1 MGRLIDADA
10 IISFPYSPESG
21 TEDMIE
27 EWIVEAGI
35 CGASVGFDEGITE
48 KARELCKLVIEGFI
62 NIIKTEPTAYEAP
75 PLKIGDTAWAIR
87 KYKGATY
94 AQQGIVNEMFY
105 NKNMELVIVV
115 KNIARGLFGEKVFA
129 TKEEA
134 EQALKQM
141 GE

>member
-1 MGRLIDADA
+1 MGFISKDAVCKAIIDNAHKIYGCVDDKGQQLDDTVAVVWDLIDTV
-10 IISFPYSPESG
+10 PE
-21 TEDMIE
+21 I
-27 EWIVEAGI
+27 
-35 CGASVGFDEGITE
+35 
-48 KARELCKLVIEGFI
+48 
-62 NIIKTEPTAYEAP
+62 

-87 KYKGATY
+87 TYKGVKY
-94 AQQGIVNEMFY
+94 AQKGFVNEMFY
-105 NKNMELVIVV
+105 NKDMKLVIVV